1 VGALTAAM
9 TEFITS
15 RVAGDGPL
23 SNAHALALA
32 SALVPPL
39 LSAVEDAPRS
49 AALEQLLGVVAAV
62 AALPVPGREAGT
74 ELGMNADDAD
84 EDGESTSS
92 AASLLASTQ
101 AKPVG
106 VSAARAAFMM
116 TDAVW
121 EMRRAPP
128 PHPRHSHT
136 TIACHSKQT
145 RRSKR

>member
-1 VGALTAAM
+1 VDDVAVGALTAAM

-84 EDGESTSS
+84 EGADLGGDSTSS

-106 VSAARAAFMM
+106 VSAAR
-116 TDAVW
+116 
-121 EMRRAPP
+121 R
-128 PHPRHSHT
+128 
-136 TIACHSKQT
+136 
-145 RRSKR
+145 